1 MKNNRKQ
8 FLKQLS
14 AGVFFSAI
22 PSWAGA
28 SKSLSE
34 SVDEKDFEKNVN
46 PEDEKY
52 WNEIARKYYPVADDY
67 INLENG
73 YFGVQAKPVL
83 DAFLH
88 HTKLVNTQLA
98 KFTRKEYP
106 GIAAEIKKQLALFLG
121 VSHEEIIITRNATE
135 ALNIAIQGYPFQPGD
150 EVLLSQLDYFSMI
163 ETFYML
169 ERRGRIKVNSLELP
183 LQPQSE
189 DEIIEAYKKAI
200 TPKTKLILL
209 TQVSNING
217 LIVPVA
223 KIAAMAKQ
231 TGIDIIC
238 DSAHALGQVP
248 FQLADLGA
256 DFVGMNLH
264 KWIGNP
270 LGAGVLYVRK
280 ERIPSMNALFGDTSA
295 PGNSINKL
303 GHIGTTSMA
312 VTMTIPDS
320 IAFHQ
325 MMGIENISRRMH
337 YLKSIWLNK
346 LARHPMVEIVSPA
359 QENLSCAIASFRV
372 KNRKSTE
379 IADELWKKYQI
390 LTVARTLGENGCI
403 RVTPSLYTKTDDINR
418 LNEAIKQLAGANG
431 R

>member
-1 MKNNRKQ
+1 M
-8 FLKQLS
+8 
-14 AGVFFSAI
+14 
-22 PSWAGA
+22 
-28 SKSLSE
+28 
-34 SVDEKDFEKNVN
+34 
-46 PEDEKY
+46 
-52 WNEIARKYYPVADDY
+52 
-67 INLENG
+67 
-73 YFGVQAKPVL
+73 
-83 DAFLH
+83 
-88 HTKLVNTQLA
+88 
-98 KFTRKEYP
+98 
-106 GIAAEIKKQLALFLG
+106 
-121 VSHEEIIITRNATE
+121 
-135 ALNIAIQGYPFQPGD
+135 
-150 EVLLSQLDYFSMI
+150 
-163 ETFYML
+163 
-169 ERRGRIKVNSLELP
+169 
-183 LQPQSE
+183 
-189 DEIIEAYKKAI
+189 
-200 TPKTKLILL
+200 
-209 TQVSNING
+209 
-217 LIVPVA
+217 IVPVA

>member
-28 SKSLSE
+28 SNALRE
-34 SVDEKDFEKNVN
+34 SVDEKDFEKSVD

-52 WNEIARKYYPVADDY
+52 WKKIARKYYPVADDY

-83 DAFLH
+83 DAFLRN
-88 HTKLVNTQLA
+88 TKLVNTQLA

-106 GIAAEIKKQLALFLG
+106 GMAAEIKKQLALFLG

-169 ERRGRIKVNSLELP
+169 ERRGKIKVNSLELP
-183 LQPQSE
+183 LQPPSE
-189 DEIIEAYKKAI
+189 DEITEAYKKAI

-231 TGIDIIC
+231 MGIDIIC
-238 DSAHALGQVP
+238 DSAHAPGQIP

-280 ERIPSMNALFGDTSA
+280 ERIPAMNALFGDTSA
-295 PGNSINKL
+295 PEDSISKL
-303 GHIGTTSMA
+303 GHIGTTAMA

-320 IAFHQ
+320 IAFHR

-337 YLKSIWLNK
+337 YLKSIWLNE

-359 QENLSCAIASFRV
+359 KDNLSCAIASFRI
-372 KNRKSTE
+372 KNRKSADV
-379 IADELWKKYQI
+379 ADELWKKHRI

-403 RVTPSLYTKTDDINR
+403 RVTPSLYTNADDIKK
-418 LNEAIKQLAGANG
+418 LIEAIKQIAGPS
-431 R
+431 